1 MATGI
6 VVTELTEEQLIAQA
20 RAGNTYAFDTLVADH
35 APQVYRQALRMLG
48 DTEEAEDILQETMIR
63 AYRHLGRF
71 RGDAA
76 FGTWL
81 YAIAVR
87 VCLARRQAAK
97 RRPEQV
103 PLEEVRLTSG
113 DTAEQ
118 VLRREAGDQVQRVLN
133 ALPPPDRLL
142 MVLRFVEGLSHEEI
156 ARVMGWSVE
165 NSRTRLLRARRAF
178 RERFEKDTTDG
189 EL

>member
-6 VVTELTEEQLIAQA
+6 VVAEQTEGQLITQA
-20 RAGNTYAFDTLVADH
+20 RAGNTYAFDALVADH
-35 APQVYRQALRMLG
+35 APQVYRLALRMLG
-48 DTEEAEDILQETMIR
+48 NAEEAEDILQETMIR
-63 AYRHLGRF
+63 AFRGLGSF

-81 YAIAVR
+81 YAIAAR
-87 VCLARRQAAK
+87 VCLTRRQAAK

-103 PLEEVRLTSG
+103 PFDEIRVTAG
-113 DTAEQ
+113 DAAEQ
-118 VLRREAGDQVQRVLN
+118 MLRHEAGNQVQRVLDT
-133 ALPPPDRLL
+133 LPLPDRLL

-165 NSRTRLLRARRAF
+165 NSRTRLLRAKRVF
-178 RERFEKDTTDG
+178 RERFQREIRDG